1 MTDTLDIITDAY
13 REGNLIG
20 IGVVPTAAE
29 QAQAITRLNAVV
41 SNVFGNDVGEKLFDW
56 PVGTVVGADS
66 GYNRSWTAYRWTRP
80 QAGARLLVNVGG
92 AQILYLPAAVND
104 GARLA
109 FVDVGNNI
117 SGNPI
122 TINANGRLIEDAF
135 EITLDDDG
143 ETRQWFYRADLGDWV
158 RIDSLTLDGAM
169 PFPPEFDDVFV
180 TLLAM
185 RLNPRYGRAMM
196 ADSGGWMQ
204 QCISRFK
211 ARYAQTV
218 VTPADLPV
226 LVMSRQSYNPYR
238 DQVGS
243 RTRYG
248 WMS

>member
-20 IGVVPTAAE
+20 IGVTPTEPE

-41 SNVFGNDVGEKLFDW
+41 SNVFGNDVGEKLIDW
-56 PVGTVVGADS
+56 PVGTVIGSES
-66 GYNRSWTAYRWTRP
+66 GVNSSWTAYRWTRP
-80 QAGARLLVNVGG
+80 QAGARLIVNVGG
-92 AQILYLPAAVND
+92 AQILYLPAVVND
-104 GARLA
+104 GARLG
-109 FVDVGNNI
+109 FVDVGGNI
-117 SGNPI
+117 GGNPI
-122 TINANGRLIEDAF
+122 TINANGRLIESAAAVTLSTDN
-135 EITLDDDG
+135 EIR
-143 ETRQWFYRADLGDWV
+143 EWFYRADLGNWV
-158 RIDSLTLDGAM
+158 RISQLALDDAM
-169 PFPPEFDDVFV
+169 PFPPEFDDAFV

-185 RLNPRYGRAMM
+185 RLNPRYGRAMV
-196 ADSGGWMQ
+196 ADSSGWLQ
-204 QCISRFK
+204 QSVRRFK

-238 DQVGS
+238 DQVGA

>member
-1 MTDTLDIITDAY
+1 MTSTLDIITDAY

-20 IGVVPTAAE
+20 IGVTPTTPE

-41 SNVFGNDVGEKLFDW
+41 SNVFGYDVGEKLIDW
-56 PVGTVVGADS
+56 PVGLAVGADS
-66 GYNRSWTAYRWTRP
+66 GDLRSWTAYRWSRP
-80 QAGARLLVNVGG
+80 QAGVRLVVNVGG
-92 AQILYLPAAVND
+92 AQELFLPSVVND
-104 GARLA
+104 GARLG
-109 FVDVGNNI
+109 FVDVGGTI
-117 SGNPI
+117 GGNPI
-122 TINANGRLIEDAF
+122 TLNANGRLIEGAG
-135 EITLDDDG
+135 EITLDTDG
-143 ETRQWFYRADLGDWV
+143 EVREWFYRADLGDWV
-158 RIDSLTLDGAM
+158 KISQLTLGGDM

-185 RLNPRYGRAMM
+185 RLNPRYGRSM
-196 ADSGGWMQ
+196 AAETGGWLQ
-204 QCISRFK
+204 QSVGRFK

-238 DQVGS
+238 DQVGA